1 MKNLLYT
8 TILLF
13 SISINAQVYQT
24 FSMHFV
30 KVEGDLEAFETVQSE
45 YMQKVAQNAVN
56 KGDIAFWAFLKRH
69 TWDGINDEDRWNYLF
84 VQSNSNVSAILSPK
98 KSRWNNASNVLSKE
112 EQAIVQALNSKYS
125 WTADSRHIFEDE
137 VSIAVGLGTH
147 IQFNFAKP
155 KNLSGFIS
163 ENKTLWK
170 NYFSKNMSKLNMV
183 NWGVGRKLAPS
194 GMNTS
199 SVVTWDMFDSLESLM
214 KYRVGFSLPSSIA
227 KKSKMN
233 SYNPDGWRNQP
244 IFKAIKFA
252 VAEQ

>member
-56 KGDIAFWAFLKRH
+56 NGDIAFWAFLKRH

-98 KSRWNNASNVLSKE
+98 NSWWNNVSNVLSKE
-112 EQAIVQALNSKYS
+112 EQAKAEKAPVMISDKVLEFMAHRIVSNVRELEGALNRIL
-125 WTADSRHIFEDE
+125 AH
-137 VSIAVGLGTH
+137 AML
-147 IQFNFAKP
+147 
-155 KNLSGFIS
+155 
-163 ENKTLWK
+163 
-170 NYFSKNMSKLNMV
+170 
-183 NWGVGRKLAPS
+183 VGREI
-194 GMNTS
+194 TI
-199 SVVTWDMFDSLESLM
+199 EST
-214 KYRVGFSLPSSIA
+214 
-227 KKSKMN
+227 
-233 SYNPDGWRNQP
+233 
-244 IFKAIKFA
+244 
-252 VAEQ
+252 AELLSDLL

>member
-1 MKNLLYT
+1 MKNIIYT

-98 KSRWNNASNVLSKE
+98 NSWWNNASNVLSKE
-112 EQAIVQALNSKYS
+112 EQAKAEKAALSTAKYL
-125 WTADSRHIFEDE
+125 W
-137 VSIAVGLGTH
+137 
-147 IQFNFAKP
+147 NF
-155 KNLSGFIS
+155 LSGM
-163 ENKTLWK
+163 T
-170 NYFSKNMSKLNMV
+170 
-183 NWGVGRKLAPS
+183 A
-194 GMNTS
+194 
-199 SVVTWDMFDSLESLM
+199 
-214 KYRVGFSLPSSIA
+214 KYNLQA
-227 KKSKMN
+227 
-233 SYNPDGWRNQP
+233 
-244 IFKAIKFA
+244 AA
-252 VAEQ
+252 

>member
-1 MKNLLYT
+1 MKNIIFT
-8 TILLF
+8 AILLF

-30 KVEGDLEAFETVQSE
+30 KVEGDLKAFETVQSE

-56 KGDIAFWAFLKRH
+56 NGDIAFWAFLKRH
-69 TWDGINDEDRWNYLF
+69 TWDGINDEDRSNYLF
-84 VQSNSNVSAILSPK
+84 VQSNTDVSAILNPK
-98 KSRWNNASNVLSKE
+98 NSWWNNAANVLSKE
-112 EQAIVQALNSKYS
+112 EQAIVEALNSKYT
-125 WTADSRHIFEDE
+125 WKADGRAIFQDE
-137 VSIAVGLGTH
+137 VSIANGLGTH

-155 KNLSGFIS
+155 KNLTGFIS
-163 ENKTLWK
+163 ENKSLWK
-170 NYFSKNMSKLNMV
+170 NYFSKNMSNLKMV
-183 NWGVGRKLAPS
+183 NWGVGRKLAPI
-194 GMNTS
+194 GMNYS
-199 SVVTWDMFDSLESLM
+199 DVVTWDMFDSLESLM
-214 KYRVGFSLPSSIA
+214 KYRAEFSLPSSLV

>member
-1 MKNLLYT
+1 MKNLIYT

-98 KSRWNNASNVLSKE
+98 NSWWNNVSNVLSKE

-155 KNLSGFIS
+155 K
-163 ENKTLWK
+163 
-170 NYFSKNMSKLNMV
+170 V
-183 NWGVGRKLAPS
+183 
-194 GMNTS
+194 
-199 SVVTWDMFDSLESLM
+199 
-214 KYRVGFSLPSSIA
+214 
-227 KKSKMN
+227 KKRGHHC
-233 SYNPDGWRNQP
+233 PR
-244 IFKAIKFA
+244 
-252 VAEQ
+252 